1 MRAAVRRRTESLAL
15 PLSLHR
21 FFSCPMTTSHIDPK
35 TLKSWL
41 HDGGEIA
48 LLDVREHGQ
57 YGEAHLFYGIPLP
70 FSRLELDAPRLVP
83 RRSVRVVAYDDG
95 DSDVAE
101 RAARR
106 LVVLGYTDVH
116 VLQGGTRAWKAS
128 GHALFAGV
136 NLPSKTFGELAEV
149 VYHTPRVSADQLAGM
164 LARNEK
170 VVVLD
175 GRPVSEFHKMN
186 IPTATC
192 CPNGELAYR
201 VRRLV
206 PDTTTPIVVNC
217 AGRTRSIIGA
227 QTLINLGLPNP
238 VYALENGTQGWYLND
253 HTLEHGGT
261 RRYAVESGNTDL
273 RPAAKALAERFGVP
287 TVTAQ
292 TVQQWAGDASC
303 TLFLCDVRTPEEF
316 AAGSLPGA
324 QHTPGGQ
331 LMQAGDQ
338 YVGVRGARLVLFDND
353 GVRAPTIA
361 SWLRQMGH
369 DASVL
374 EGGLA
379 SGLALSPAA
388 VPAAPTLATID
399 AQALSTRLDRG
410 DVALIDLR
418 PSMQFRAGH
427 IPQARWSIR
436 PRLADDV
443 KSETRQLVLL
453 ADDAALAGW
462 AAASE
467 LAGRSP
473 APLRLEGGMAAWRG
487 AGLPVEATPELPA
500 DAECIDY
507 LFFVHDR
514 HDGNKEAARRY
525 LAWETGLV
533 AQLDAQERAAFRLPA
548 VPHA

>member
-1 MRAAVRRRTESLAL
+1 MRAAPGAASQDCVRSNGL
-15 PLSLHR
+15 LS
-21 FFSCPMTTSHIDPK
+21 MTSFIDPK

-70 FSRLELDAPRLVP
+70 FSRLELDAPRLMP
-83 RRSVRVVAYDDG
+83 RRSVRVVAYDGG

-106 LVVLGYTDVH
+106 LAALDYTDVH
-116 VLQGGTRAWKAS
+116 VLQGGTRAWKAA

-136 NLPSKTFGELAEV
+136 NLPSKTFGELAEEA
-149 VYHTPRVSADQLAGM
+149 YHTPRVSADQLAEM
-164 LARNEK
+164 LARKEK

-206 PDTTTPIVVNC
+206 PDTTTPIVINC

-253 HTLEHGGT
+253 HALEHGGT
-261 RRYAVESGNTDL
+261 RRYAPDSGNTDL

-292 TVQQWAGDASC
+292 TVQQWAGDANRS
-303 TLFLCDVRTPEEF
+303 LFLCDVRTPEEF
-316 AAGSLPGA
+316 AARTLPGA

-338 YVGVRGARLVLFDND
+338 YVGVRGARLVLFDDD

-361 SWLRQMGH
+361 HWLRQMGH
-369 DASVL
+369 EASVL

-379 SGLALSPAA
+379 SGLSLAPAA
-388 VPAAPTLATID
+388 APAAPALATID
-399 AQALSTRLDRG
+399 AQALSARLAQG
-410 DVALIDLR
+410 EVALVDLR

-436 PRLADDV
+436 PRLAQDA
-443 KSETRQLVLL
+443 KSETRQLVLV
-453 ADDAALAGW
+453 ADDAALAAW

-467 LAGRSP
+467 LAGLSP
-473 APLRLEGGMAAWRG
+473 APLLLEGGMAAWRD
-487 AGLPVEATPELPA
+487 AGLPVQATPALPA
-500 DAECIDY
+500 DADCIDY

-533 AQLDAQERAAFRLPA
+533 AQLDAQERSAFRLPTA
-548 VPHA
+548 SAARHA

>member
-1 MRAAVRRRTESLAL
+1 MRAAPNAASQDRVRSNGL
-15 PLSLHR
+15 LS
-21 FFSCPMTTSHIDPK
+21 MTSFIDPK

-70 FSRLELDAPRLVP
+70 FSRLELDAPRLMP
-83 RRSVRVVAYDDG
+83 RRSVRVVAYDGG

-106 LVVLGYTDVH
+106 LAALDYTDVH
-116 VLQGGTRAWKAS
+116 VLQGGTRAWKAA

-136 NLPSKTFGELAEV
+136 NLPSKTFGELAEEA
-149 VYHTPRVSADQLAGM
+149 YHTPRVSADQLAEM
-164 LARNEK
+164 LARKDK

-206 PDTTTPIVVNC
+206 PDTTTPIVINC

-253 HTLEHGGT
+253 HALEHGGT
-261 RRYAVESGNTDL
+261 RRYAPDSGNTDL

-292 TVQQWAGDASC
+292 TVQQWAGDGSRS
-303 TLFLCDVRTPEEF
+303 LFLCDVRTPEEF
-316 AAGSLPGA
+316 AARTLPGA

-338 YVGVRGARLVLFDND
+338 YVGVRGARLVLFDDD

-361 SWLRQMGH
+361 HWLRQMGH
-369 DASVL
+369 EASVL

-379 SGLALSPAA
+379 SGLSLAPAA
-388 VPAAPTLATID
+388 APAAPALATID
-399 AQALSTRLDRG
+399 AEALSARLAQG
-410 DVALIDLR
+410 EVALVDLR

-436 PRLADDV
+436 PRLAQDV
-443 KSETRQLVLL
+443 KSETRQLVLV
-453 ADDAALAGW
+453 ADDAALAAW

-467 LAGRSP
+467 LAGLSP
-473 APLRLEGGMAAWRG
+473 APLLLEGGMAAWRD
-487 AGLPVEATPELPA
+487 AGLPVQATPALPA
-500 DAECIDY
+500 DADCIDY

-533 AQLDAQERAAFRLPA
+533 AQLDAQERSAFRLPTA
-548 VPHA
+548 SAARHA

>member
-1 MRAAVRRRTESLAL
+1 
-15 PLSLHR
+15 
-21 FFSCPMTTSHIDPK
+21 MTTSTIDPK
-35 TLKSWL
+35 TLKTWL
-41 HDGGEIA
+41 HDGAEIA

-83 RRSVRVVAYDDG
+83 RRGVRVVVYDDG
-95 DSDVAE
+95 DSHVAQ
-101 RAARR
+101 RAAAQ
-106 LVVLGYTDVH
+106 LAALGYTDVH
-116 VLQGGTRAWKAS
+116 VLQGGAPAWKAA
-128 GHALFAGV
+128 GYVLFAGV
-136 NLPSKTFGELAEV
+136 NLPSKTFGELAEE
-149 VYHTPRVSADQLAGM
+149 VYHTPRVSADQLAEM
-164 LARNEK
+164 LARDDK

-186 IPTATC
+186 IPSATC

-206 PDTTTPIVVNC
+206 PDTTTPIVINC

-253 HTLEHGGT
+253 HVLEHGGT
-261 RRYAVESGNTDL
+261 RRYTDDSGNTDL
-273 RPAAKALAERFGVP
+273 RPAAKALAARFDVP
-287 TVTAQ
+287 VVSAQ
-292 TVQQWAGDASC
+292 TVQQWATETAR

-338 YVGVRGARLVLFDND
+338 YVGVRGARLVLVDDD

-379 SGLALSPAA
+379 SGLALTPSTT
-388 VPAAPTLATID
+388 PAAPSLRTID
-399 AQALSTRLDRG
+399 AQTLAARIEKN
-410 DVALIDLR
+410 DVAVIDLR
-418 PSMQFRAGH
+418 GSMQFRAGH

-436 PRLADDV
+436 PRLAADV
-443 KSETRQLVLL
+443 KSETRQLVLV
-453 ADDAALAGW
+453 ADDAALAAW
-462 AAASE
+462 TAASE
-467 LAGRSP
+467 LAGMP
-473 APLRLEGGMAAWRG
+473 TPLLLEGGMTAWRD
-487 AGLPVEATPELPA
+487 AGLPVEATPTLPA
-500 DAECIDY
+500 DSDCIDY

-533 AQLDAQERAAFRLPA
+533 AQLDAQEKAAFRLPA
-548 VPHA
+548 PLVTLRA

>member
-1 MRAAVRRRTESLAL
+1 MRAVPSAASQDLVRPNGLL
-15 PLSLHR
+15 
-21 FFSCPMTTSHIDPK
+21 PMTSFIDPK

-70 FSRLELDAPRLVP
+70 FSRLEIDAPRLVP
-83 RRSVRVVAYDDG
+83 RRSVRVVAYGDG
-95 DSDVAE
+95 ESDVAE
-101 RAARR
+101 RAAER
-106 LVVLGYTDVH
+106 LAVLGYTDVH
-116 VLQGGTRAWKAS
+116 VLQGGAPAWKAA
-128 GHALFAGV
+128 GYVLFAGV
-136 NLPSKTFGELAEV
+136 NLPSKTFGELAEE
-149 VYHTPRVSADQLAGM
+149 VYHTPRVSADQLAEM
-164 LARNEK
+164 LARKDK

-175 GRPVSEFHKMN
+175 GRPVGEFHKMN
-186 IPTATC
+186 IPGATC

-201 VRRLV
+201 VRQLV
-206 PDTTTPIVVNC
+206 PDTTTPIVINC

-238 VYALENGTQGWYLND
+238 VYALENGTQGWYLGD
-253 HTLEHGGT
+253 HALAHGGT
-261 RRYAVESGNTDL
+261 QRYAADSGNTDL
-273 RPAAKALAERFGVP
+273 RPAAKALAERFDVP

-292 TVQQWAGDASC
+292 TVQQWAADTSRS
-303 TLFLCDVRTPEEF
+303 LFLCDVRTPEEF

-338 YVGVRGARLVLFDND
+338 YVGVRGARLVLLDND

-379 SGLALSPAA
+379 SGLSLAPAA
-388 VPAAPTLATID
+388 MPAAPALATID
-399 AQALSTRLDRG
+399 AQALSARLAQG
-410 DVALIDLR
+410 DVALVDLR
-418 PSMQFRAGH
+418 ASMQFRAGH
-427 IPQARWSIR
+427 IAQAGWSIR
-436 PRLADDV
+436 PRLAGDV
-443 KSETRQLVLL
+443 KNETRQLVLV
-453 ADDAALAGW
+453 ADDAALAAW

-467 LAGRSP
+467 LAGHSP
-473 APLRLEGGMAAWRG
+473 APLLLEGGMAAWRA
-487 AGLPVEATPELPA
+487 AGLPVEATPDLPA
-500 DAECIDY
+500 DAACIDY

-533 AQLDAQERAAFRLPA
+533 AQLDARERAAFRLPSA
-548 VPHA
+548 ASHA